1 MQNNNLRE
9 LSPLQS
15 GVFMLG
21 GLLMVVGMGLYVFMI
36 VPFFASL
43 AFLVGAVLFAVMQCS
58 QIYLGQD
65 RTIQRLKNIMN
76 MADLLFV
83 LAGIIMVD
91 STTNFLRPIFNSQI
105 VYIQYVYNKWLVL
118 LMIAV
123 MLELYT
129 VHRISSE
136 IKKQQNNEG

>member
-21 GLLMVVGMGLYVFMI
+21 GLLMVVGIGLYVFMI
-36 VPFFASL
+36 ARFYASV
-43 AFLVGAVLFAVMQCS
+43 AFLVGTVLFAVMQCS
-58 QIYLGQD
+58 QIYLGQN

-91 STTNFLRPIFNSQI
+91 STTHFLRPIFNSQI

-123 MLELYT
+123 MLEVYT
-129 VHRISSE
+129 VHRISAE
-136 IKKQQNNEG
+136 IKKQQNGEG

>member
-36 VPFFASL
+36 VRFYASV

-58 QIYLGQD
+58 QIYLGQN

-91 STTNFLRPIFNSQI
+91 STTHFLRPIFNSQI

-123 MLELYT
+123 MLEVYT
-129 VHRISSE
+129 VHRISAE
-136 IKKQQNNEG
+136 IKKQQNGEG